1 MLNFVFG
8 MFVIIFFLGRRGTL
22 AVFGKTGR
30 FVFMSIIYHFFA
42 EVLTV
47 CDLKSIV
54 HFEIYVIY
62 R

>member
-1 MLNFVFG
+1 
-8 MFVIIFFLGRRGTL
+8 MFAIVFFLGRRGTL
-22 AVFGKTGR
+22 TVFGKTRR
-30 FVFMSIIYHFFA
+30 FVFICIICHFFA

-54 HFEIYVIY
+54 HFEINVMY